1 MLTQEEYF
9 KKQIGSK
16 ENKGYKILR
25 LNQLV
30 LSPQNLWLGN
40 INLNQRFDIGI
51 VSPSYRIYNLNQRF
65 NINFAKTV
73 LKVLD
78 IFMRMLKLPSKVR
91 V

>member
-1 MLTQEEYF
+1 MV
-9 KKQIGSK
+9 
-16 ENKGYKILR
+16 R
-25 LNQLV
+25 
-30 LSPQNLWLGN
+30 N